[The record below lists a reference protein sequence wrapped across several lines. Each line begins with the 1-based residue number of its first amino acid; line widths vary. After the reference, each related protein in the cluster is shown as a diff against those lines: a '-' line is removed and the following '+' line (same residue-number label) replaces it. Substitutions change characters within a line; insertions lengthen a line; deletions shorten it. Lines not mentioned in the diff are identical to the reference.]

1 MYLRLGHIFF
11 VTKINFRMSGKE
23 AIQRI
28 KQNAQVAKQTID
40 ELKNELNIL
49 NNEYNA
55 ILTRQLQEE
64 NSKLVAAVED
74 AKNKLIQLEIRNG
87 IKQIPIPNQ
96 PLSTFTPEIP
106 DAKPVL
112 KENVQAPTKPKKEKK
127 DTPVNQQ
134 KPSNDLPIDVGRLD
148 LRIGKIED
156 IKRHPDADSL
166 YVLQID
172 VGEKKPRTVCSGLV
186 KYVPMEDLQ
195 NKMVVVLCNLK
206 PVKMRGITS
215 EAMVMCAVQT
225 EEGGSIIETIIPP
238 ENSNPGDL
246 VHCEGYTRQPDSIMN
261 PKKKIFETVA
271 PDLHTNDTLQVCYK
285 NVPFQVTGKGI
296 CHSKTL
302 KNVVVR

>member
-1 MYLRLGHIFF
+1 
-11 VTKINFRMSGKE
+11 MSGKE

-28 KQNAQVAKQTID
+28 KQNAEVAKQTID

-64 NSKLVAAVED
+64 NAKLIAAVEG
-74 AKNKLIQLEIRNG
+74 AKNKLIQLEIQNG
-87 IKQIPIPNQ
+87 IKQISIPSQ
-96 PLSTFTPEIP
+96 LLTTSKLEINDTKP
-106 DAKPVL
+106 DLEEK
-112 KENVQAPTKPKKEKK
+112 KENVQALTKPKKEKEK
-127 DTPVNQQ
+127 PANQQ
-134 KPSNDLPIDVGRLD
+134 KSSDDLPINVGRLD

-166 YVLQID
+166 YVLKIN
-172 VGEKKPRTVCSGLV
+172 VGEEKPRTVCSGLV

-195 NKMVVVLCNLK
+195 NRMVVVLCNLK

-225 EEGGSIIETIIPP
+225 EESGSVIETIIPP
-238 ENSNPGDL
+238 ENSKPGDL
-246 VHCEGYTRQPDSIMN
+246 VHCEGYTRQPDPIMN

-271 PDLHTNDTLQVCYK
+271 PDLHTDDILQVCYK
-285 NVPFQVTGKGI
+285 NIPFQVTGKGI